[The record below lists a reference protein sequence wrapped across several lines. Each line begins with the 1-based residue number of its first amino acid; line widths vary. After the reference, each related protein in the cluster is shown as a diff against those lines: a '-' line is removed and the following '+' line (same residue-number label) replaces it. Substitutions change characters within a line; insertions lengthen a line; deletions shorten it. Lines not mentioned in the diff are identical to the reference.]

1 MPTWMKV
8 LLVLGG
14 LVLVLVVLAVV
25 AGFFVVRRYGPG
37 LVEAG
42 KQTFN
47 EGTEY
52 GQRTDNEGCLNEAAA
67 RQARVEGFG
76 DMIKNG
82 IFMEVCLES
91 SRPTP
96 GFCDDVPRQTE
107 FMKAIT
113 WQHQQC
119 KRFGLKPEQQCT
131 QLFQGVQRF
140 CEKRARL
147 GGVDAPGGGGSGGR
161 TSPPPPPTPQPP
173 PPLAPRPPTAPAR

>member
-1 MPTWMKV
+1 MPTWMKI
-8 LLVLGG
+8 LLVVGG
-14 LVLVLVVLAVV
+14 LLLFLTVVAVV
-25 AGFFVVRRYGPG
+25 AGYVVVSRYGPG
-37 LVEAG
+37 LMEAG
-42 KQTFN
+42 QKTFN
-47 EGTEY
+47 EGAEY

-67 RQARVEGFG
+67 RQARVEGFS

-96 GFCDDVPRQTE
+96 GFCDGVPRQTE

-140 CEKRARL
+140 CEKH
-147 GGVDAPGGGGSGGR
+147 GGRVGNMNTNGGGGSGGGLGPM
-161 TSPPPPPTPQPP
+161 PPP
-173 PPLAPRPPTAPAR
+173 APRPPAAPAR